1 MVTKGS
7 SSRSHRHHSREPYA
21 FESRSKAIEVYDES
35 KEYYKSTS
43 YRQYNENVG
52 SYDREIVS
60 NVPDSATCDAHSGE
74 PQHGGQT
81 GDSQLASTME
91 QLKIS
96 SSDAG
101 TEVNYDISSAGTPQ
115 WSQSVNSSLAP
126 ILYHPIPKAQ
136 TTSFGAL
143 GYGGLEKASWPSY
156 GSSSADIPTSSQNYP
171 DHRHVAGQ
179 GNPTDGGYEELDS
192 SYKQRS
198 RDYKKFFRTGRVFST
213 LWTDTWADNTAAT
226 NYNPTFESEIFNVNH
241 GQKVYSKIR
250 RFVVV
255 VYNPGDRFCKC
266 LPVTTY
272 DGKGTKKRGINL
284 EEHGHVSAEF
294 IGVKSSVP
302 KRLKS
307 YCRCI
312 CTVLQVSMEL

>member
-1 MVTKGS
+1 M
-7 SSRSHRHHSREPYA
+7 
-21 FESRSKAIEVYDES
+21 
-35 KEYYKSTS
+35 
-43 YRQYNENVG
+43 
-52 SYDREIVS
+52 S
-60 NVPDSATCDAHSGE
+60 NVASSAE
-74 PQHGGQT
+74 PQDGGQT
-81 GDSQLASTME
+81 GDGQLASAVE
-91 QLKIS
+91 QLTLS

-101 TEVNYDISSAGTPQ
+101 TEVNYAISSAGTTQ
-115 WSQSVNSSLAP
+115 WSQSVNSSSVP
-126 ILYHPIPKAQ
+126 IPYHPLPKAQ
-136 TTSFGAL
+136 TTSSGAL
-143 GYGGLEKASWPSY
+143 GYSGLEQASWPAY
-156 GSSSADIPTSSQNYP
+156 GSSSAHIPTAAQNYP

-198 RDYKKFFRTGRVFST
+198 KDYKKFFRTGRVFST
-213 LWTDTWADNTAAT
+213 LWTDPWADNTAAT
-226 NYNPTFESEIFNVNH
+226 NYNPTFESEIFIVKY

-272 DGKGTKKRGINL
+272 DGKGAKKRGINL
-284 EEHGHVSAEF
+284 EEHGQVSAEF
-294 IGVKSSVP
+294 LGAGTSIP

-312 CTVLQVSMEL
+312 CAVLQMSMEL